1 MSKGQI
7 VSIHSYRGGT
17 GKSNIAANLAACLC
31 DMGHRVAVLDT
42 DLQSPGVHVL
52 FGFRPDELRV
62 SLIDFL
68 WGKAAIAETAYEVTS
83 RIGTTGDGRCWLVPA
98 SMTTKAITRVIE
110 EGYDVAR
117 LNAHFDRLLEELEL
131 DELLIDTHP
140 GLNRES
146 MLTTAISD
154 VLVVLVRPD
163 QQDYDGTAVLLEVAG
178 KLEIPR
184 VCLVANKVFS
194 QIDQNNLPEKLKE
207 AFGYDV
213 LGVVPLSEDLAR
225 LQSRELFVRANPDHE
240 VAHRLRGIAERIA
253 STVHDVAEIP
263 E

>member
-1 MSKGQI
+1 VSSGQI

-17 GKSNIAANLAACLC
+17 GKSNMTANLAACLC

-52 FGFRPDELRV
+52 FGFKPGELRV

-68 WGKAAIAETAYEVTS
+68 WGKAAIDETAYDVTS
-83 RIGTTGDGRCWLVPA
+83 RIGTSGDGRCWLVPA
-98 SMTTKAITRVIE
+98 SMTTKAITRIVE
-110 EGYDVAR
+110 EGYDVNR

-154 VLVVLVRPD
+154 VLIVLVRPD
-163 QQDYDGTAVLLEVAG
+163 QQDYDGTAVLVEVAG
-178 KLEIPR
+178 KLEIPHIY
-184 VCLVANKVFS
+184 LAANKVFS
-194 QIDQNNLPEKLKE
+194 QVDQDDLCEKLKE
-207 AFGYDV
+207 AFGYEV
-213 LGVVPLSEDLAR
+213 IGVVPLSEDLAR

-240 VAHRLRGIAERIA
+240 IAHRIRGIAERIA
-253 STVHDVAEIP
+253 SSVHDVAEIP